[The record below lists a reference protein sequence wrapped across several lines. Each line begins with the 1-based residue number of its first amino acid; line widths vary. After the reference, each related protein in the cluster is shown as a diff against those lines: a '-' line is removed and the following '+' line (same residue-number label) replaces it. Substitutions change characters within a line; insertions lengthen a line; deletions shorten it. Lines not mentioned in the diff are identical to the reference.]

1 MTHIFKN
8 ATVQEAVHK
17 NLELF
22 RQAHGIYKELEE
34 LHANASRERYL
45 SIYAE
50 KLKAFNNARLG
61 VVLAASAAK
70 RALEQ
75 RAKDLKSARIAPSE
89 DAQLLQL
96 PLSADELALVIE
108 RNAGND
114 AFARAALQYAETN
127 GLHSQSIKRA
137 MQKHYETVA
146 DYDEVVNQTYLYL
159 NSRIPN
165 ERDMMDPQRLALIE
179 NEFKIMTEA
188 GGLIAKYDAML

>member
-8 ATVQEAVHK
+8 ATVQEAVRK

-22 RQAHGIYKELEE
+22 RQAHEIYKELEE

-45 SIYAE
+45 SIRVE
-50 KLKAFNNARLG
+50 KLNAFNKARLG

-75 RAKDLKSARIAPSE
+75 RAKDLKSARIAPTE
-89 DAQLLQL
+89 DAQLLQM

-114 AFARAALQYAETN
+114 AFARAARQYAETN
-127 GLHSQSIKRA
+127 GLHSKSIERA

-165 ERDMMDPQRLALIE
+165 ESDMLDPQRLALIE